1 MRLRPTLVVISGPP
15 ATGKTTLARALAQ
28 HLGCPAIL
36 RDEIKQGMV
45 MNFPGHDAVG
55 DNPLDIPALE
65 AFFAAIAVL
74 LRAGTTVVAEAAFQD
89 RLWRPGLEPLAEFAD
104 LRIIRCTTPASVI
117 ARRIADRAHS
127 DRHRVAHGDKA
138 LLADMEAGV
147 YDPDRFIPISLAAPK
162 LLVDTSDGYAPGMA
176 EIHRFLLRPGRGDSG
191 MLPAWSHPGSAR

>member
-1 MRLRPTLVVISGPP
+1 MHIRPTLAVVSGPP

-45 MNFPGHDAVG
+45 MNFPGHDADG
-55 DNPLDIPALE
+55 DDPLNIPAMK
-65 AFFAAIAVL
+65 AFFATIAVL

-89 RLWRPGLEPLAEFAD
+89 RLWRPGLEPLTEFAD
-104 LRIIRCTTPASVI
+104 LRIIRCTTPAPTI
-117 ARRIADRAHS
+117 TQRITDRAHNDS
-127 DRHRVAHGDKA
+127 HRVAHGDKA

-147 YDPDRFIPISLAAPK
+147 YDPDQFVPISLTAPS

-176 EIHRFLLRPGRGDSG
+176 EIQRFVLRPDHEGDG
-191 MLPAWSHPGSAR
+191 W